1 MAAALVAVDA
11 LLSAVGLELP
21 ALSLAALVLA
31 PGLALAALLP
41 EPLRRSW
48 TALVASLPG
57 LGFAVISVTVI
68 SAASAGAPLEPWLVR
83 LLLAAVAAVGL
94 ALPAFELPSRPGRA
108 ELAAGLGLVAALAL
122 GLLLQERVIGGY
134 PLPGNDWAKYVL
146 YADEIRA
153 HGSLLIDNPFWMLGV
168 PFREDPGVPAL
179 YGVYLVLGGQSAA
192 SLAHGIGL
200 FFVAQILSVFALV
213 RAFWGRGPAVAAAAL
228 WAALPLNLTI
238 LGWHGLANVAAFPLM
253 TLLLA
258 YAACLIRGELRDLA
272 AVGAGVTVV
281 ALAATHRLSLVVG
294 LATLAVSVAAALL
307 LATDRRAVVRGVLV
321 AATAG
326 IVVSPGVVYDLVTR
340 ARTFGGTLSSRAY
353 LSSKIDLGL
362 LIRDLTIP
370 FVAAV
375 AIAALFAFS
384 RSRRDRALVPLLCM
398 LVVVAGMAV
407 SWLVEFPLSYTRMA
421 YYLPLSLVPLA
432 AIAIWRLPRG
442 RWLAP
447 AAAGVLTAYLAA
459 VSFSQADDV
468 NRFYSFANP
477 GSVRGLDAVSAQLRP
492 REVVVTDRC
501 WSFLATWLLHTRTLP
516 ALDPADIQPKAELP
530 RARQA
535 HAVLSGSPE
544 GRALVR
550 RLHVRFLL
558 VDPGCSSANG
568 QPTKPPRLGRP
579 VFVSRRLV
587 ILRLG

>member
-146 YADEIRA
+146 YADQIRA
-153 HGSLLIDNPFWMLGV
+153 HDSLLIDNPFWMLGV

-321 AATAG
+321 ATAG
-326 IVVSPGVVYDLVTR
+326 GIAVSPGVIYDLVTR

-468 NRFYSFANP
+468 NRFYRFANP

>member
-1 MAAALVAVDA
+1 
-11 LLSAVGLELP
+11 
-21 ALSLAALVLA
+21 
-31 PGLALAALLP
+31 
-41 EPLRRSW
+41 
-48 TALVASLPG
+48 
-57 LGFAVISVTVI
+57 
-68 SAASAGAPLEPWLVR
+68 
-83 LLLAAVAAVGL
+83 VGL